1 MKRGRGRSKKV
12 LLRDGVL
19 TDDVSKRKEPEV
31 WKELINISTEVRVY
45 ISNKGNIKT
54 ALKARKDL
62 TGRPL
67 VELAGVWVP
76 VEELVASAFLP
87 GCASS
92 SVQSDEVYKER
103 TLVHKDGNFMN
114 NDAANLIYM
123 KTETLGYIRTERHRP
138 YVIPEDVI

>member
-1 MKRGRGRSKKV
+1 M
-12 LLRDGVL
+12 
-19 TDDVSKRKEPEV
+19 
-31 WKELINISTEVRVY
+31 
-45 ISNKGNIKT
+45 
-54 ALKARKDL
+54 
-62 TGRPL
+62 
-67 VELAGVWVP
+67 P

-123 KTETLGYIRTERHRP
+123 KTETLGYIRTDRHRP
-138 YVIPEDVI
+138 YVIPEDVM